1 MDNHLMLDLDIIK
14 DERLNASTLAL
25 FIYLA
30 TETDKDGIL
39 VASGEELK
47 VIGRNKD
54 LQTLLSRIN
63 ILEEYGYLERLDKV
77 NRKSCYKLNRNF
89 YYKG

>member
-1 MDNHLMLDLDIIK
+1 MDNHLMLDLDIVK
-14 DERLNASTLAL
+14 DKRLNASTLAL

-47 VIGRNKD
+47 AIGRNKD

-63 ILEEYGYLERLDKV
+63 TLEEYGYLERLDKV

>member
-1 MDNHLMLDLDIIK
+1 MDNHIMLDMDIIK
-14 DERLNASTLAL
+14 DRRLNGNTLAL

-30 TETDKDGIL
+30 SITDKDGVVVI
-39 VASGEELK
+39 SGEELK
-47 VIGRNKD
+47 YLANNKD

-63 ILEEYGYLERLDKV
+63 TLEKYGYLERLDKV

-89 YYKG
+89 FYKG

>member
-1 MDNHLMLDLDIIK
+1 MDNHLMLDLDIIN
-14 DERLNASTLAL
+14 DDRLNASTLAL

-30 TETDKDGIL
+30 KEADKEGIL

-63 ILEEYGYLERLDKV
+63 TLEEYGYLERLDKV

>member
-14 DERLNASTLAL
+14 DKRINASMLAL

-30 TETDKDGIL
+30 TEADKDGIL
-39 VASGEELK
+39 IASGEELK

-63 ILEEYGYLERLDKV
+63 TLEECGYLERLDKV

>member
-1 MDNHLMLDLDIIK
+1 MDNHIMLDMDIIK
-14 DERLNASTLAL
+14 DRRLNGNTLAL

-30 TETDKDGIL
+30 SITDKDGTVVI
-39 VASGEELK
+39 SGEELK
-47 VIGRNKD
+47 ELANNKD

-63 ILEEYGYLERLDKV
+63 TLEEYGYLERLDKV

-89 YYKG
+89 FYKG